1 MKQVAILKAENHLHP
16 TEARWFAIYTRYKR
30 EKTVAKALQQKG
42 IHCYLPIQKLTRHY
56 VRKIKH
62 VELPLINC
70 YLFVKI
76 TKEDYIPVLET
87 QDVVRFVNFSRNLLA
102 IPEEEISIMQ
112 RVVGELKDVSA
123 EPSHF
128 YPGAEVEIIGGQLTG
143 LKGVLLEQKNEK
155 NFVVE
160 LNSLG
165 YALHMHIDPGLLEL
179 VRKRGKERYKGV
191 EVERV

>member
-1 MKQVAILKAENHLHP
+1 MKQVAPLKAENHLHP

-62 VELPLINC
+62 VNLPLINC

-87 QDVVRFVNFSRNLLA
+87 QDVVRFVNFSRNLVA
-102 IPEEEISIMQ
+102 IPEKEISILQ

-123 EPSHF
+123 EPSRF
-128 YPGAEVEIIGGQLTG
+128 YLGAEVEIIGGQLTG
-143 LKGVLLEQKNEK
+143 LKGILLEQKNEK

-165 YALHMHIDPGLLEL
+165 YALHMHVDPGLLEL
-179 VRKRGKERYKGV
+179 VRERYRGV

>member
-1 MKQVAILKAENHLHP
+1 MKQVAPLKAENHLHP

-42 IHCYLPIQKLTRHY
+42 IHCYLPIQKLTRYY
-56 VRKIKH
+56 VRKVKH
-62 VELPLINC
+62 VDLPLINC

-87 QDVVRFVNFSRNLLA
+87 QDVVRFVNFSRNLVA
-102 IPEEEISIMQ
+102 IPEEEISILQ
-112 RVVGELKDVSA
+112 RVVGELKGVSA
-123 EPSHF
+123 EPSRF

-143 LKGVLLEQKNEK
+143 LKGILLEQQNEK

-165 YALHMHIDPGLLEL
+165 YALLMHIDPGLLEL
-179 VRKRGKERYKGV
+179 VRGRL
-191 EVERV
+191 EV